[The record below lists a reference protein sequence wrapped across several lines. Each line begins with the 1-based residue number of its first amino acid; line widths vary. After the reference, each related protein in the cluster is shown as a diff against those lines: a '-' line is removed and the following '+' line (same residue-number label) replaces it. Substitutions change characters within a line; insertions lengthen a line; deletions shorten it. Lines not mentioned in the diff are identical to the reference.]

1 MHRAEIRVRH
11 LNNSVWVLLAGI
23 AIIAGLGFAWI
34 QGDQGGPKLDAADTI
49 AITKASFLFQFARS
63 NDWPE
68 ETKEGNFKIG
78 IHGNRVLFNFLVEKY
93 SNQSIGSQ
101 MLEVVWYE
109 EAEMSEYTHIL
120 YSESEGEDLD
130 RLIKSTGNQPVM
142 VVTSVNGELKMP
154 KGSVMNF
161 VIQSSKIRYEL
172 DMDNAVLR
180 GLIVGNR
187 IMSWAVTR

>member
-23 AIIAGLGFAWI
+23 AIIAGLGLAWI

-78 IHGNRVLFNFLVEKY
+78 IHGNRVLFNFLVERY

-120 YSESEGEDLD
+120 YSESEGEDLA

-142 VVTSVNGELKMP
+142 VVTSVHGELKMP

-172 DMDNAVLR
+172 DMDNAILR
-180 GLIVGNR
+180 GLVVGNR
-187 IMSWAVTR
+187 ILSWAVTR

>member
-120 YSESEGEDLD
+120 YSESEGEDLA
-130 RLIKSTGNQPVM
+130 RLIKSTGDQPVM

-172 DMDNAVLR
+172 DMDNAILR
-180 GLIVGNR
+180 GLVVGNR
-187 IMSWAVTR
+187 ILSWAVTR